1 MNVTEKAYAK
11 INISLDV
18 TGIRPD
24 RYHEVRMIMQDLCL
38 HDEIGISTAE
48 DRGSEGGQVFLTLEG
63 ASPDVPCDGR
73 NIAVKAAL
81 LMKETY
87 GISESVSIRLKKH
100 IPSAA
105 GLAGGSADA
114 AAVIRGMNRLF
125 GLGLSSD
132 EMAKLG
138 VNIGADVPY
147 CIMGGTAL
155 SEGIGEKLTRLK
167 TPEFFR
173 ELYVLLVKPPEGV
186 STKEVYTALDDV
198 LDSGKDLHP
207 DVDGAL
213 WAMDREDYP
222 GLCSLMGNILE
233 KVTVKKLPEIEM
245 IKEEALSAG
254 AGASMMSGS
263 GPTVFSFFT
272 ASEECDAALRL
283 IDSRHPGKYTLIK
296 TGIRF

>member
-1 MNVTEKAYAK
+1 MNITEKAYAK

-24 RYHEVRMIMQDLCL
+24 RYHEVKMIMQDLCL
-38 HDEIGISTAE
+38 HDEIEISKS
-48 DRGSEGGQVFLTLEG
+48 GEGGPVLLKLSG

-81 LMKETY
+81 LMKEAY
-87 GISESVSIRLKKH
+87 GIRENVSIRLKKH

-125 GLGLSSD
+125 GLHLGSD
-132 EMAKLG
+132 EMEKLG
-138 VNIGADVPY
+138 VKIGADVPY
-147 CIMGGTAL
+147 CITGGTAL
-155 SEGIGEKLTRLK
+155 SEGIGEKLTKLK

-173 ELYVLLVKPPEGV
+173 GLHVLLVKPSAGV
-186 STKEVYTALDDV
+186 STKEVYAALDDV
-198 LDSGKDLHP
+198 LSFGKDIHP

-213 WAMDREDYP
+213 SAMEREDFK

-233 KVTVKKLPEIEM
+233 KVTVRKLPEIGA
-245 IKEEALSAG
+245 IKEELLSAG

-263 GPTVFSFFT
+263 GPTVFSFF
-272 ASEECDAALRL
+272 SGPEECDAALRM
-283 IDSRHPGKYTLIK
+283 IDSKYPGKYTLIK
-296 TGIRF
+296 TGIRL